1 MSRILVVCLL
11 LSSPFFLAAQ
21 APQTK
26 WSLEECITYAK
37 DNNLTIKQAQYN
49 IANAQLNV
57 QQSKLN
63 RFPSVSGSV
72 SAGNQYG
79 RTIDP
84 VTNAF
89 ETQTIGF
96 NSYTLS
102 GGITLF
108 NGNAINNTVK
118 QNKLNLEAAQL
129 DASAAANDIGLSIA
143 LAYLNILLSE
153 ELLANATRRL
163 ELSEEQLNQINKQ
176 IEAGVLPEAAKYDVL
191 AQVALDKQSV
201 VDAGNSVAINLLTLQ
216 QFMLLEP
223 NEQFDIVRPDLDI
236 DLNNLKTD
244 FVVNEVYTQA
254 LSNQPQVLAADRRAE
269 SAELGIAVAKG
280 ALYPSLNL
288 FGSLSSN
295 YSSLGRTILGTE
307 TVTSSQTFRIGG
319 APVEVEFDNVVP
331 IVGKNPYFDQIGEN
345 FGQSVGM
352 SLQIPI
358 FSNGRNRINVERAQI
373 GLLNSQASNLQVRQ
387 QLKANIQRAITD
399 TRSSAKSLEAAQQA
413 LEAAEIALTNAQKR
427 FELGSINNFEYTTAR
442 NNFDRATADFTR
454 ARYQY
459 LFNLK
464 TVEFYQG
471 KGLSL

>member
-1 MSRILVVCLL
+1 MSRILMVGFLFI
-11 LSSPFFLAAQ
+11 SPFFLVAQ
-21 APQTK
+21 APQNK
-26 WSLEECITYAK
+26 WSLEECITYAR
-37 DNNLTIKQAQYN
+37 DNNLSIKQAQYN
-49 IANAQLNV
+49 IANAQLSV

-143 LAYLNILLSE
+143 VAYLNILLSE
-153 ELLANATRRL
+153 ELLANANRRL
-163 ELSEEQLNQINKQ
+163 ELSEEQLNQIDKQ
-176 IEAGVLPEAAKYDVL
+176 IEAGVLPEAARYDVL
-191 AQVALDKQSV
+191 AQVALDQQSV

-223 NEQFDIVRPDLDI
+223 NDQFDIVRPDLDI
-236 DLNNLKTD
+236 DVNNLNTD

-254 LSNQPQVLAADRRAE
+254 LSNQPQVLAADKRAE

-319 APVEVEFDNVVP
+319 TPVDVEFDNVVP
-331 IVGKNPYFDQIGEN
+331 IVGKNPYFDQIEEN

-427 FELGSINNFEYTTAR
+427 FELGSINNFEYSTAR

>member
-1 MSRILVVCLL
+1 LV
-11 LSSPFFLAAQ
+11 AQ
-21 APQTK
+21 APKNK
-26 WSLEECITYAK
+26 WSLEECITYAQ

-84 VTNAF
+84 VTNSF

-108 NGNAINNTVK
+108 NGNVINNTVK

-143 LAYLNILLSE
+143 VAYLNILLSE
-153 ELLANATRRL
+153 ELLTNAERRL
-163 ELSEEQLNQINKQ
+163 ELSQEQLNQINKQ

-191 AQVALDKQSV
+191 AQVALDQQSV
-201 VDAGNSVAINLLTLQ
+201 VDAGNAVAINLLTLQ

-223 NEQFDIVRPDLDI
+223 SEEFDIVRPELAF
-236 DLNNLKTD
+236 DLNNLNTN
-244 FVVNEVYTQA
+244 FRVNEVYTQA

-280 ALYPSLNL
+280 SLYPSLNL

-295 YSSLGRTILGTE
+295 YSSLGRTILGSE
-307 TVTSSQTFRIGG
+307 MVTSSQTFRIGG

-331 IVGKNPYFDQIGEN
+331 IVGKNPYFDQIEEN

-373 GLLNSQASNLQVRQ
+373 GLLNSQAGNLQVRQ

-399 TRSSAKSLEAAQQA
+399 TQSSAKSLEAAQQA
-413 LEAAEIALTNAQKR
+413 LEAAEIALNNAQKR
-427 FELGSINNFEYTTAR
+427 FEIGSINNFEFTTAR

>member
-1 MSRILVVCLL
+1 MSRILMVGFLFI
-11 LSSPFFLAAQ
+11 SPFFLVAQ
-21 APQTK
+21 APQNK
-26 WSLEECITYAK
+26 WSLEECITYAR
-37 DNNLTIKQAQYN
+37 DNNLSIKQAQYN
-49 IANAQLNV
+49 IANAQLSV

-143 LAYLNILLSE
+143 VAYLNILLSE
-153 ELLANATRRL
+153 ELLANANRRL
-163 ELSEEQLNQINKQ
+163 ELSEEQLNQIDKQ
-176 IEAGVLPEAAKYDVL
+176 IEAGVLPEAARYDVL
-191 AQVALDKQSV
+191 AQVALDQQSV
-201 VDAGNSVAINLLTLQ
+201 VDASNSVAINLLTLQ

-223 NEQFDIVRPDLDI
+223 NDQFDIVRPDLDI
-236 DLNNLKTD
+236 DVNNLNTD

-254 LSNQPQVLAADRRAE
+254 LSNQPQVLAADKRAE

-319 APVEVEFDNVVP
+319 APVDVEFDNVVP
-331 IVGKNPYFDQIGEN
+331 IVGKNPYFDQIEEN

-427 FELGSINNFEYTTAR
+427 FELGSINNFEYSTAR

>member
-1 MSRILVVCLL
+1 MSRILVLCLL
-11 LSSPFFLAAQ
+11 LLGPYFLVAQ
-21 APQTK
+21 APDNK
-26 WSLEECITYAK
+26 WSLEECITYAQ

-84 VTNAF
+84 VTNSF

-108 NGNAINNTVK
+108 NGNVINNTVK
-118 QNKLNLEAAQL
+118 QNKLNLEAAKL

-143 LAYLNILLSE
+143 VAYLNILLSE
-153 ELLANATRRL
+153 ELLTNAERRL
-163 ELSEEQLNQINKQ
+163 ELSQEQLNQINKQ

-191 AQVALDKQSV
+191 AQVALDQQSV
-201 VDAGNSVAINLLTLQ
+201 VDARNAVAINLLTLQ

-223 NEQFDIVRPDLDI
+223 NAEFDIVRPDLNI
-236 DLNNLKTD
+236 DLNNLNTD
-244 FVVNEVYTQA
+244 FQVNEVYTQA

-288 FGSLSSN
+288 FGSLSTN
-295 YSSLGRTILGTE
+295 YSSLGRTILGSE

-319 APVEVEFDNVVP
+319 APVEVEFDNIVP
-331 IVGKNPYFDQIGEN
+331 IVGKNPYFDQIEEN

-373 GLLNSQASNLQVRQ
+373 GLLNSQAGNLQVRQ

-399 TRSSAKSLEAAQQA
+399 TQSSAKSLEAAQQA
-413 LEAAEIALTNAQKR
+413 LEAAEIALNNAQKR
-427 FELGSINNFEYTTAR
+427 FEIGSINNFEFTTAR

>member
-1 MSRILVVCLL
+1 MSRILVVCFLI
-11 LSSPFFLAAQ
+11 SSSYFLVAQ
-21 APQTK
+21 APQNK
-26 WSLEECITYAK
+26 WSLEECITYAR

-84 VTNAF
+84 VTNSF

-108 NGNAINNTVK
+108 SGNAINNTIK

-143 LAYLNILLSE
+143 VAYLNILLSE
-153 ELLANATRRL
+153 ELLTNAERRL
-163 ELSEEQLNQINKQ
+163 ALSEEQLNQINKQ

-191 AQVALDKQSV
+191 AQVALDQQSV
-201 VDAGNSVAINLLTLQ
+201 VDANNAVAINLLTLQ

-223 NEQFDIVRPDLDI
+223 SDQFDIVRPDLEI
-236 DLNNLKTD
+236 DLNNLNTN
-244 FVVNEVYTQA
+244 FLVNEVYTQA

-295 YSSLGRTILGTE
+295 YSSLGRTILGSQ

-319 APVEVEFDNVVP
+319 TPVEVEFDNQVP
-331 IVGKNPYFDQIGEN
+331 IVGKNPYFDQIEEN

-373 GLLNSQASNLQVRQ
+373 GLLNSQANNLQVRQ

-399 TRSSAKSLEAAQQA
+399 TKSSAKSLEAAQQA
-413 LEAAEIALTNAQKR
+413 LEAAEIALSNAQKR
-427 FELGSINNFEYTTAR
+427 FEIGSINNFEYSTAR

>member
-1 MSRILVVCLL
+1 MSRILMVGFLFI
-11 LSSPFFLAAQ
+11 SPFFLVAQ
-21 APQTK
+21 APQNK
-26 WSLEECITYAK
+26 WSLEECITYAR
-37 DNNLTIKQAQYN
+37 DNNLSIKQAQYN
-49 IANAQLNV
+49 IANAQLSV

-143 LAYLNILLSE
+143 VAYLNILLSE
-153 ELLANATRRL
+153 ELLANANRRL
-163 ELSEEQLNQINKQ
+163 ELSEEQLNQIDKQ
-176 IEAGVLPEAAKYDVL
+176 IEAGVLPEAARYDVL
-191 AQVALDKQSV
+191 AQVALDQQSV

-223 NEQFDIVRPDLDI
+223 NDQFDIVRPDLDI
-236 DLNNLKTD
+236 DVNNLNTD

-254 LSNQPQVLAADRRAE
+254 LSNQPQVLAADKRAE

-319 APVEVEFDNVVP
+319 APVDVEFDNVVP
-331 IVGKNPYFDQIGEN
+331 IVGKNPYFDQIEEN

-427 FELGSINNFEYTTAR
+427 FELGSINNFEYSTAR

>member
-1 MSRILVVCLL
+1 MSRILVVCFLL
-11 LSSPFFLAAQ
+11 WSPYFLVAQ
-21 APQTK
+21 APKNK
-26 WSLEECITYAK
+26 WSLEECITYAQ

-84 VTNAF
+84 VTNSF

-108 NGNAINNTVK
+108 NGNVINNTVK

-143 LAYLNILLSE
+143 VAYLNILLSE
-153 ELLANATRRL
+153 ELLTNAERRL
-163 ELSEEQLNQINKQ
+163 ELSQEQLNQINKQ

-191 AQVALDKQSV
+191 AQVALDQQSV
-201 VDAGNSVAINLLTLQ
+201 VDAGNAVAINLLTLQ

-223 NEQFDIVRPDLDI
+223 SEEFDIVRPELAFDF
-236 DLNNLKTD
+236 NNLNTN
-244 FVVNEVYTQA
+244 FRVNEVYTQS

-280 ALYPSLNL
+280 SLYPSLNL

-295 YSSLGRTILGTE
+295 YSSLGRTILGSE
-307 TVTSSQTFRIGG
+307 MVTSSQTFRIGG

-331 IVGKNPYFDQIGEN
+331 IVGKNPYFDQIEEN

-373 GLLNSQASNLQVRQ
+373 GLLNSQAGNLQVRQ

-399 TRSSAKSLEAAQQA
+399 TQSSAKSLEAAQQA
-413 LEAAEIALTNAQKR
+413 LEAAEIALNNAQKR
-427 FELGSINNFEYTTAR
+427 FEIGSINNFEFTTAR

>member
-1 MSRILVVCLL
+1 MSRILVVCFLL
-11 LSSPFFLAAQ
+11 WSPYFLVAQ
-21 APQTK
+21 APKNK
-26 WSLEECITYAK
+26 WSLEECITYAQ

-84 VTNAF
+84 VTNSF

-108 NGNAINNTVK
+108 NGNVINNTVK

-143 LAYLNILLSE
+143 VAYLNILLSE
-153 ELLANATRRL
+153 ELLTNAERRL
-163 ELSEEQLNQINKQ
+163 ELSQEQLNQINKQ

-191 AQVALDKQSV
+191 AQVALDQQSV
-201 VDAGNSVAINLLTLQ
+201 VDAGNAVAINLLTLQ

-223 NEQFDIVRPDLDI
+223 SEEFDIVRPELAF
-236 DLNNLKTD
+236 DLNNLNTN
-244 FVVNEVYTQA
+244 FRVNEVYTQA

-280 ALYPSLNL
+280 SLYPSLNL

-295 YSSLGRTILGTE
+295 YSSLGRTILGSE
-307 TVTSSQTFRIGG
+307 MVTSSQTFRIGG

-331 IVGKNPYFDQIGEN
+331 IVGKNPYFDQIEEN

-373 GLLNSQASNLQVRQ
+373 GLLNSQAGNLQVRQ

-399 TRSSAKSLEAAQQA
+399 TQSSAKSLEAAQQA
-413 LEAAEIALTNAQKR
+413 LEAAEIALNNAQKR
-427 FELGSINNFEYTTAR
+427 FEIGSINNFEFTTAR

-464 TVEFYQG
+464 TIEFYQG

>member
-1 MSRILVVCLL
+1 
-11 LSSPFFLAAQ
+11 
-21 APQTK
+21 
-26 WSLEECITYAK
+26 
-37 DNNLTIKQAQYN
+37 
-49 IANAQLNV
+49 
-57 QQSKLN
+57 
-63 RFPSVSGSV
+63 
-72 SAGNQYG
+72 
-79 RTIDP
+79 
-84 VTNAF
+84 
-89 ETQTIGF
+89 
-96 NSYTLS
+96 
-102 GGITLF
+102 
-108 NGNAINNTVK
+108 
-118 QNKLNLEAAQL
+118 
-129 DASAAANDIGLSIA
+129 
-143 LAYLNILLSE
+143 
-153 ELLANATRRL
+153 
-163 ELSEEQLNQINKQ
+163 
-176 IEAGVLPEAAKYDVL
+176 
-191 AQVALDKQSV
+191 
-201 VDAGNSVAINLLTLQ
+201 
-216 QFMLLEP
+216 
-223 NEQFDIVRPDLDI
+223 
-236 DLNNLKTD
+236 LKTD